1 MSIPYPTISLHA
13 IQTLPAPAAVE
24 TASQGVYLQLIPS
37 APQSSDDD
45 DPPDT
50 IAVTI
55 VPTASEVPQPATG
68 VAQEDEAVAGED
80 LPEKTPVQALFKA
93 LSTCSDLNPD
103 PVDPD
108 EEGEGGSRLM
118 QAGLAMPGTSDGSL
132 PPPMP
137 GSGGWITAENMHEF
151 VDENGNFIESEDG
164 ETAEGTIEELGPG
177 AGTVRQRED
186 ETSNGN
192 GADEE
197 AKWQRTS

>member
-13 IQTLPAPAAVE
+13 IQTLPAPVAAE
-24 TASQGVYLQLIPS
+24 NASQGVYLQLIPS
-37 APQSSDDD
+37 IEQPSDDD
-45 DPPDT
+45 EPPDT

-55 VPTASEVPQPATG
+55 VPTASEVPQPGTDITA
-68 VAQEDEAVAGED
+68 EDEAVAGENV
-80 LPEKTPVQALFKA
+80 PEKTPVQALFKA
-93 LSTCSDLNPD
+93 LSSCSDLNPD
-103 PVDPD
+103 PMD
-108 EEGEGGSRLM
+108 EDEDEGGSRLM

-151 VDENGNFIESEDG
+151 VDEDGNFIEGDDADEQS
-164 ETAEGTIEELGPG
+164 EELGPG

-186 ETSNGN
+186 DPSSGN
-192 GADEE
+192 GADDE